1 MPQNEIN
8 LNIKGQEF
16 LINLKNGKKKIML
29 IIKKLLEN
37 MIKKKAKYFEV
48 NPK

>member
-1 MPQNEIN
+1 MISLHIN
-8 LNIKGQEF
+8 LQVKVI
-16 LINLKNGKKKIML
+16 KNGKKKIML

-48 NPK
+48 NPILDTL